1 MMLHWMLLGLVLVV
15 RLHRCSGQLPQ
26 VTMGNSS
33 DGISQYRAA
42 YSLGEPLSTVPVCYG
57 KGLAEAVVIS
67 LVGIDDETLVLS
79 SAVAVHGQA
88 QTSATPLSDSDSYA
102 EEKYTSTYVCQ
113 STSGEL
119 SQKTFRLDVYAPLQ
133 WITDALPPYR
143 RYLSQTSTENNT
155 VTCCA
160 QGHVSLNVTAVL
172 SPAASIASLNVSYS
186 RKSLELFLDTVC
198 ATLVFWG
205 PIVDRGH
212 GQTIDVT
219 CHATYGLVMCTSELY
234 NCTQNTGPPPDEIV
248 RTFVYGPGQANQTA
262 IYAAGLNSSLATS
275 LPMCTHPLD
284 FLVNL
289 NTSVAYTPSIGATQL
304 ATLPSRQLAVSD
316 SGVYTCFND
325 SSSSDSP
332 SQMPYFFTLTVAGP
346 IQWTHALPNRS
357 AFTPYKNSSYSLQCC
372 ASGNLPV
379 FIQYTTS
386 ASHGAYNSS
395 IHMAQS
401 GAGGLFGACFTFDFN
416 GSTIN
421 GSDPSFPSKI
431 VLQCFASYKPA
442 VNTDTCST
450 ASTVLDACV
459 FTRVSFSVHGRS
471 CPSLSQSL
479 TYPNGYHDDSGAVIA
494 VECPSGYENSS
505 QVFNITCLLS
515 SQWSTLPQCN
525 PVTATSHSSIA
536 ITPGTLSSPSSMAT
550 SPTSADTPAIAP
562 IINAATDPATDAPTT
577 FPTAPAPTAVTYEA
591 VMGDTSTVEP
601 FTYPRNMPNPLSPSV
616 GTTAA
621 STTTPQT
628 DTGEGSILATS
639 LTYPSTAPPPV
650 VQSAGHTG
658 RSSPQTGM
666 YAGLAVGSIAFVC
679 FLAWA
684 VVYYRHR
691 TDLNNSHPWGRTIE
705 MILPHNIP
713 YRRSEES
720 NTDFLVNNMGEESAW
735 PAHSYLRNQFSD
747 VEVVVTTNA
756 ARRTLSKVGTP
767 RGALTPV
774 AAGQLEFESPTGD
787 YAYGEVSLDN
797 SISGA
802 CTADC
807 SPGTLSTVALADEE
821 EYGRAHHSDTIYSTF
836 SRPGNG
842 YLIPRLGKGTSRKA
856 LLDYDTLKNGSL
868 YSRTQPDMAARS
880 AASPVE
886 IQAAALAKE
895 AAWSSDNYIYSTLSV
910 ADGERNVS
918 EKPVADISIQHGQ
931 YSNIQLEDD
940 PSAQHEDYSSMCRGP
955 GQARRESMRSVYDV
969 TDMGMTDNPMYS
981 LDVDKDGGLGKNRY
995 SIVRRKA
1002 QQQ

>member
-42 YSLGEPLSTVPVCYG
+42 YSLGEPLSTVPICYG

-262 IYAAGLNSSLATS
+262 VYAAGLNSSLATS

-332 SQMPYFFTLTVAGP
+332 SQMPYFFTLTVA
-346 IQWTHALPNRS
+346 
-357 AFTPYKNSSYSLQCC
+357 
-372 ASGNLPV
+372 
-379 FIQYTTS
+379 
-386 ASHGAYNSS
+386 
-395 IHMAQS
+395 
-401 GAGGLFGACFTFDFN
+401 D
-416 GSTIN
+416 
-421 GSDPSFPSKI
+421 
-431 VLQCFASYKPA
+431 
-442 VNTDTCST
+442 
-450 ASTVLDACV
+450 
-459 FTRVSFSVHGRS
+459 
-471 CPSLSQSL
+471 
-479 TYPNGYHDDSGAVIA
+479 
-494 VECPSGYENSS
+494 
-505 QVFNITCLLS
+505 
-515 SQWSTLPQCN
+515 
-525 PVTATSHSSIA
+525 PVTATSHSSTA
-536 ITPGTLSSPSSMAT
+536 ITPGTLSSPSSTAT

-562 IINAATDPATDAPTT
+562 IINAATNPATDAPTT

-616 GTTAA
+616 GTTDA

-684 VVYYRHR
+684 VVYYRRR

-931 YSNIQLEDD
+931 YSNIQREDD